1 MTPLKTAMQRH
12 GLTVADLALLT
23 GSSPRMVE
31 YWRAGR
37 WPPPRA
43 VLILL
48 AALNESRIDID
59 WLLTQLN
66 GEKS

>member
-1 MTPLKTAMQRH
+1 MTAFKTAMQRH

-23 GSSPRMVE
+23 GSSLRMVE

-37 WPPPRA
+37 WPPPQT
-43 VLILL
+43 VLIIL
-48 AALNESRIDID
+48 AALDEGIIDIN

-66 GEKS
+66 GETP

>member
-12 GLTVADLALLT
+12 GLTVADVALLT
-23 GSSPRMVE
+23 GSKSRMVE

-43 VLILL
+43 ILILL
-48 AALNESRIDID
+48 AALDQGKININ
-59 WLLTQLN
+59 WLAQQL
-66 GEKS
+66 EVTP